1 MSCDF
6 FEKYEMGE
14 VRKSVFKKHVKKCL
28 ECQEIL
34 AWDKKIMAEAKSLRR
49 PIETSHLWERIEK
62 SLKSELK
69 PELKPQGRRFIFQP
83 FFALRYSV
91 PFLFLVFLLFFFL
104 WNPLKHDSGLLT
116 QRTLQKIEGKEM
128 SYIEAIRELEK
139 LALPKMP
146 GLDLELMLLYRER
159 LETIDEQIIMCKEA
173 IEENPANAHI
183 RRYMLA
189 ALQDK
194 KQTLMELIEVDNTT

>member
-14 VRKSVFKKHVKKCL
+14 KRKSVFKKHVKKCL
-28 ECQEIL
+28 ECQEIF
-34 AWDKKIMAEAKSLRR
+34 AWDNKIMAEAKSLRR
-49 PIETSHLWERIEK
+49 PIEASHLWERIEK
-62 SLKSELK
+62 SLKSEQK
-69 PELKPQGRRFIFQP
+69 PELKRQGRRFIFQP
-83 FFALRYSV
+83 VFALRYSV
-91 PFLFLVFLLFFFL
+91 PLVLFVFLLFFFL
-104 WNPLKHDSGLLT
+104 WNPLKRDSGLLA

-128 SYIEAIRELEK
+128 SYIEAISELEK
-139 LALPKMP
+139 LALPKMS

-173 IEENPANAHI
+173 IKENPANAHI

-194 KQTLMELIEVDNTT
+194 KQALTELIEVDNTT

>member
-14 VRKSVFKKHVKKCL
+14 KRKSVFKKHVKKCL

-34 AWDKKIMAEAKSLRR
+34 AWDNKIMAEAKSLRR
-49 PIETSHLWERIEK
+49 PIEAPHLWERIEK
-62 SLKSELK
+62 SLKSEQK

-83 FFALRYSV
+83 VLALRYSV
-91 PFLFLVFLLFFFL
+91 PLLLIVFLSFFFL
-104 WNPLKHDSGLLT
+104 WNPLKRDSGLLA
-116 QRTLQKIEGKEM
+116 QRALQKIEGKEM

-139 LALPKMP
+139 LALPKMS

-159 LETIDEQIIMCKEA
+159 LETIDEQIITCTEA
-173 IEENPANAHI
+173 IKENPANAHI

-194 KQTLMELIEVDNTT
+194 KQTLMELIEIDNTT

>member
-14 VRKSVFKKHVKKCL
+14 KRKSVFKKHVKKCL

-34 AWDKKIMAEAKSLRR
+34 AWDNKIMAEAKSLKR
-49 PIETSHLWERIEK
+49 PIEAPHLWERIEK
-62 SLKSELK
+62 SLKSEQK

-83 FFALRYSV
+83 VLALRYSV
-91 PFLFLVFLLFFFL
+91 PFLLIVFLSLFFL
-104 WNPLKHDSGLLT
+104 WNPLKRDSGLLA
-116 QRTLQKIEGKEM
+116 QRALQKIEGKEM

-139 LALPKMP
+139 LALPRMS

-159 LETIDEQIIMCKEA
+159 LETIDEQIIMCTEA
-173 IEENPANAHI
+173 IKENPANAHI

-194 KQTLMELIEVDNTT
+194 KQALTELIEIDNTT